1 MAVTLE
7 CRESKREVTVKHWQ
21 IALSVVIALSILMEP
36 SACEAQQK
44 AKVYRIGC
52 LGVSTYG
59 AETDSHNCPI
69 KFHPNWQATIEGL
82 RERGYIQGQNLSL
95 ECRWTEGQDDRAP
108 SLAAELVSLKPDLM
122 VANGTVQ
129 VRAAKQATTTI
140 PIVMTGV
147 LDPVGRGLV
156 SSLARP
162 GGNVTGLT
170 DTLAEMEGKR
180 LQFLKEIAPK
190 ISRVAVLYRG
200 SGGSETWMS
209 YMEAPARALGLK
221 LQLYGVKGPEELAD
235 AFAAMTKAGEEA
247 LYLVPLGFWETG
259 DNPQRIAELAAQ
271 HHLPSTYQAKL
282 FVEAG
287 GLMAYHVD
295 MPAIR
300 QRVGVYVDKILN
312 GANPGDLPVEQPT
325 KLNLVINLKTA
336 TALGLTIPQTLF
348 LTASEIISPEGSQS
362 GRLQ

>member
-1 MAVTLE
+1 
-7 CRESKREVTVKHWQ
+7 
-21 IALSVVIALSILMEP
+21 
-36 SACEAQQK
+36 
-44 AKVYRIGC
+44 
-52 LGVSTYG
+52 
-59 AETDSHNCPI
+59 
-69 KFHPNWQATIEGL
+69 
-82 RERGYIQGQNLSL
+82 
-95 ECRWTEGQDDRAP
+95 
-108 SLAAELVSLKPDLM
+108 
-122 VANGTVQ
+122 VQ

-156 SSLARP
+156 SSLVRP

-190 ISRVAVLYRG
+190 ASRVAVLYRG
-200 SGGSETWMS
+200 SGEVGPWMS
-209 YMEAPARALGLK
+209 YMDAPSRALGLK
-221 LQLYGVKGPEELAD
+221 LQFYGVKGPEELAD

-247 LYLVPLGFWETG
+247 LYLIPLGFWEMG

-271 HHLPSTYQAKL
+271 HRMPSSFQARS

-300 QRVGVYVDKILN
+300 RRVGVYVEKILN

-362 GRLQ
+362 GRSQ